1 MRGTSHSCL
10 SADSLLRTIDAP
22 TAPSKGA
29 PRSTA
34 QPNLASS
41 ARTSKRPTA
50 SLVPWAASA
59 KSATGPPPHSHGLGM
74 REVSLR
80 RWFGNQSGACRVA
93 WQVVRESYRGA
104 VWQSARAMS
113 SAAADAGMA
122 GIRLANVTHSRLPV
136 RRHCPGGRCC
146 RRQHPTSASSSLSTK
161 SGVTSAMLLSLFVI
175 SSTTSSDG
183 AIRSTMSPGR
193 RSPLYLSA

>member
-59 KSATGPPPHSHGLGM
+59 KSATGPPPHSHGPGM

-113 SAAADAGMA
+113 SADADAGMA
-122 GIRLANVTHSRLPV
+122 GIRLANVTHTAACPFVDIALGAAAAAVSTPPVHPPASRPSQASP
-136 RRHCPGGRCC
+136 RRC
-146 RRQHPTSASSSLSTK
+146 S
-161 SGVTSAMLLSLFVI
+161 
-175 SSTTSSDG
+175 
-183 AIRSTMSPGR
+183 
-193 RSPLYLSA
+193 